1 MGGQEV
7 PRYMRDHNGLLL
19 SRMEALY
26 NCLFEDLIA
35 GSPSL
40 SKDLSFDRKKL
51 FKRLRAEGITLLTS
65 TLPRLGKAV
74 LAGFQSGTFSCPV
87 GFQKRGALP
96 RFLGGLLSNVFDEST
111 GALTDNACA
120 ASVDEVL
127 QVCMLCYKLEL
138 PYSAEQNKQV
148 LDKFIATDQSLP
160 PLEVDSVVSIARDII
175 GEIFHG
181 FDPMDIKPQHGPGAV
196 ATGEKDERKWA
207 FSRKYDRIHRVY
219 PYYEY
224 FVPSRQSLLHH
235 IPRYR
240 ELDKQEY
247 GIARV
252 CLVPKDS
259 RGPRLISMEPLEYQ
273 FIQQGLGRAI
283 MNWLE
288 SSPITRGWVNFTSQ
302 EVNQEL
308 ALKITSDNL
317 PLVTV
322 DLSEASDRVS
332 LELVTYL
339 FGKCPKLIKSL
350 LATRTEGTLL
360 PDEESTFVRFKKFA
374 PMGSMLCF
382 PVQAV
387 VYFALIRALERYW
400 HLPTCSYVFGDDII
414 VHQQTYP
421 HLVRQFSK
429 LGMQVNEGKCFTQGP
444 FRESCG
450 MDAFKGVPVTYT
462 KLRRILPCD
471 KRDLKGLLASSK
483 LQHHLYLRGYWRTS
497 RYVESVVR
505 QLIPVRS
512 FEPLSGG
519 SPGLFF
525 VRCTRASRKLRW
537 DDKLHRLL
545 ERRFVISEVTRPRD
559 EASLDRVDGLLFQ
572 NLVEQK
578 LEDYA
583 VPHAAKLSMRWV
595 PVGT

>member
-1 MGGQEV
+1 
-7 PRYMRDHNGLLL
+7 MRDHNGLLL

-26 NCLFEDLIA
+26 NCLFEDLIS

-40 SKDLSFDRKKL
+40 SKDLTLDRKKL
-51 FKRLRAEGITLLTS
+51 FKRLQAEGVTLLTS

-74 LAGFQSGTFSCPV
+74 LAGFQTGIFICPY

-96 RFLGGLLSNVFDEST
+96 RFLGGLLSMVFDERT
-111 GALTDNACA
+111 GALTDDACPSA
-120 ASVDEVL
+120 VDEVL

-138 PYSAEQNKQV
+138 PYSAEQNQAV
-148 LDKFIATDQSLP
+148 LDKFVATDQNLP
-160 PLEVDSVVSIARDII
+160 SLEVDSVVSEARRIV
-175 GEIFHG
+175 GEVFKG
-181 FDPMDIKPQHGPGAV
+181 FDPYDILPKHGPGAV
-196 ATGEKDERKWA
+196 ATGEHDEDKWA
-207 FSRKYDRIHRVY
+207 FKRKYDRIHRVY

-224 FVPSRQSLLHH
+224 FVPSRQSLLHD

-240 ELDKQEY
+240 LLEKQEY

-273 FIQQGLGRAI
+273 FIQQGLGRAV
-283 MNWLE
+283 MSWLE
-288 SSPITRGWVNFTSQ
+288 RHPLTRGWVNFTTQ
-302 EVNQEL
+302 EVNQEVVV
-308 ALKITSDNL
+308 KTTRDDL

-332 LELVTYL
+332 LDLVKHL
-339 FGKCPKLIKSL
+339 FGDVPELLNCL
-350 LATRTEGTLL
+350 LATRTEGTIL
-360 PDEESTFVRFKKFA
+360 PDKDSTYVKFKKFA

-387 VYFALIRALERYW
+387 VYFALIRAIERYW
-400 HLPTCSYVFGDDII
+400 HLPTCSYVFGDDLI

-421 HLVRQFSK
+421 HLVRHFHK

-462 KLRRILPCD
+462 KLRKVFPCD
-471 KRDLKGLLASSK
+471 KRDLKGILSAVQ
-483 LQHHLYLRGYWRTS
+483 LQHHFYKRGYWKTA
-497 RYVESVVR
+497 RYVE
-505 QLIPVRS
+505 QLIKSLLPIKS
-512 FEPLSGG
+512 YESSSDG

-537 DDKLHRLL
+537 DDKLHRLT
-545 ERRFVISEVTRPRD
+545 ERRFVINETQRD
-559 EASLDRVDGLLFQ
+559 RDDQAASKGIGGLLFQ
-572 NLVEQK
+572 NLVGQRQ
-578 LEDYA
+578 DAYA